1 MNTMLSLNIDYK
13 GKPLEALVQTLPADL
28 RTEVCDFIEFLLA
41 KRARSVGQPLRQDW
55 AGALR
60 TYRTQYTAVDLQH
73 QALDW
78 RGD

>member
-1 MNTMLSLNIDYK
+1 VSTTA
-13 GKPLEALVQTLPADL
+13 KPLDELVRELPPDILA
-28 RTEVCDFIEFLLA
+28 EVRDFVEFLLV
-41 KRARSVGQPLRQDW
+41 KRGRRTGGRLQQNW

-60 TYRTQYTAVDLQH
+60 QYKQQYTSLKLQH

>member
-1 MNTMLSLNIDYK
+1 MDTTAKSLEELVRELPPDML
-13 GKPLEALVQTLPADL
+13 A
-28 RTEVCDFIEFLLA
+28 EVRDFIEFLLS
-41 KRARSVGQPLRQDW
+41 KRERRERRALRQDW

-60 TYRTQYTAVDLQH
+60 DYRQQYTSVELQH

>member
-1 MNTMLSLNIDYK
+1 MNTMPSFDIDYK
-13 GKPLEALVQTLPADL
+13 VKPLEALVQKLPADL
-28 RTEVCDFIEFLLA
+28 RAEVRDFIEFLLA
-41 KRARSVGQPLRQDW
+41 KRARPVGQPLRQDW

-60 TYRTQYTAVDLQH
+60 AYREQYTAIDLQH